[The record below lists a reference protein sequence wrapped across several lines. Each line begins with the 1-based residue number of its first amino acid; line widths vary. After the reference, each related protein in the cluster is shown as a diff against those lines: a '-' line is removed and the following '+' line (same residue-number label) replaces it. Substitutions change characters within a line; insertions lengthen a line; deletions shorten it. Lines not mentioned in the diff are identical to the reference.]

1 MKTLIQRF
9 GLLALALMLSASA
22 FAFSKLQII
31 HNAADPAASLVDIYV
46 NDALLLNDFAFRTA
60 TPFVTVPS
68 GVNLK
73 VDVAPSTSTSSAD
86 AIATFNVVLEAD
98 RKYVAIANGVLN
110 PAAFAPNPDGMNTGF
125 NIYLERWRD
134 KTQSGNFVSRVFHG
148 ATDAPSVSI
157 LARDVAQI
165 ANNLTYGYSTNVI
178 NVPAS
183 NYTIDI
189 TPATDEKT
197 VVASFGA
204 DLSGLGGKTA
214 YLLASGFLDPSMNQ
228 NGASFAVI
236 AVLADGTVVTLPAVS
251 YAKVQV
257 IHNAADPAANK
268 VDIYVNGA
276 LALDD
281 FAFRTATPYLE
292 LPAGVELTIGVA
304 PSTST
309 SSADVIADFKVNL
322 VNGQKYTVL
331 AQGVLDPSAFAPNPE
346 GFSTAFDLYVKDNAK
361 LKADDPSLV
370 EFIAVHGSTDAPAVD
385 VIAEGV
391 ATLVEDAAY
400 TAITDYI
407 AVPAAAYTLNITPAN
422 DNNTIVASFDADLSG
437 LAGGVATVFASGFL
451 SPDQN
456 QNGASF
462 TLMAALADGTVIE
475 LPAAQMRLAAEQLQ
489 QISVYPNPAVGIT
502 SVNTE
507 KSGMAVLKDI
517 TGKSVMTFVLNAG
530 TNRLDVSRLAEGVY
544 FLNMADAPGSVA
556 QKVVVSK

>member
-1 MKTLIQRF
+1 MV
-9 GLLALALMLSASA
+9 LALMVSASA
-22 FAFSKLQII
+22 FAFSKLQVI
-31 HNAADPAASLVDIYV
+31 HNSADPAASLVDIYV
-46 NDALLLNDFAFRTA
+46 NDAILLNDFAFRTA

-73 VDVAPSTSTSSAD
+73 IDVAPSTSTSSAD

-134 KTQSGNFVSRVFHG
+134 RTTSTNFVSRVFHG
-148 ATDAPSVSI
+148 ATDAPSVSV

-165 ANNLTYGYSTNVI
+165 VNNLTYASSTNIVS
-178 NVPAS
+178 VPAS
-183 NYTIDI
+183 NYTLDI

-197 VVASFGA
+197 IVASFGA
-204 DLSGLGGKTA
+204 DVSALSGKTA

-228 NGASFAVI
+228 NGASFALI
-236 AVLADGTVVTLPAVS
+236 AVLADGSVVTLPAVS

-257 IHNAADPAANK
+257 IHNAADPAADK
-268 VDIYVNGA
+268 VDIYLNGA
-276 LALDD
+276 LTLDD
-281 FAFRTATPYLE
+281 FAFRTATPYVE

-322 VNGQKYTVL
+322 MNGQKYTVL
-331 AQGVLDPSAFAPNPE
+331 AQGVLDPSAFAANPD
-346 GFSTAFDLYVKDNAK
+346 GISTAFNLYVKDNSK
-361 LKADDPSLV
+361 LKADDASTV

-385 VIAEGV
+385 IIAEDV

-407 AVPAAAYTLNITPAN
+407 AVPAGAYTLNITPAN
-422 DNNTIVASFDADLSG
+422 DNSTIVASFAADLTG

-451 SPDQN
+451 SPDMN
-456 QNGASF
+456 QGGAAF
-462 TLMAALADGTVIE
+462 TLLAALTDGTVIE
-475 LPAAQMRLAAEQLQ
+475 LPAAQFRYAAEEQ
-489 QISVYPNPAVGIT
+489 QKLSVYPNPVTGMA
-502 SVNTE
+502 SVNSE
-507 KSGMAVLKDI
+507 RSGMAVVKDVS
-517 TGKSVMTFVLNAG
+517 GKTVMTVSLNAG
-530 TNRLDVSRLAEGVY
+530 TNRVDVSNLSAGVY
-544 FLNMADAPGSVA
+544 FINLADAPGAAS
-556 QKVVVSK
+556 QKVVVNK